1 MKKGIFHCLLIV
13 LACCLLQSARAQC
26 ILGALSKDLLDPNAP
41 EAFKSFIKGNPDGMM
56 AYGKYL
62 LNPELRKDVDVL
74 TSTANF
80 LTRRTDYLRDYPG
93 KFEEI
98 LENLKKAG
106 ARCKTCVSGKQNKGI
121 PMLNVIID
129 DMDWAWETFKDGNVD
144 IQKLFTEMAANS
156 PKADGGSFALNVLR
170 ANARAD
176 ASYVSSIQKFE
187 WKYLDDAKFEAD
199 VWRQVGDDH
208 FLTEFKSFAESSWQ
222 GFSNNPDYVKQFMAY
237 FKSEKNFEY
246 LANVGKLSTVENPAR
261 FVKTQFM
268 KIFDAN
274 AAKLME
280 TRPELFIG
288 VKFGTETINIETV
301 EELKNLCQNADFAE
315 SSLFNFVKVK

>member
-1 MKKGIFHCLLIV
+1 MKKRIFHYLLIL
-13 LACCLLQSARAQC
+13 LASCLLQPASGQC
-26 ILGALSKDLLDPNAP
+26 VLGALSKELLDPNTSQ
-41 EAFKSFIKGNPDGMM
+41 EFKNFIKQNPDGIM

-62 LNPELRKDVDVL
+62 LNPEIRKDVDVL
-74 TSTANF
+74 TATANF
-80 LTRRTDYLRDYPG
+80 LNRRTDYLLEYPG
-93 KFEEI
+93 QFEEI

-106 ARCKTCVSGKQNKGI
+106 ARCKLCTSGKQNKGI

-129 DMDWAWETFKDGNVD
+129 DMDWAWEAFKDGNVD

-176 ASYVSSIQKFE
+176 ASYIGSIQKFE
-187 WKYLDDAKFEAD
+187 FKYLDDARFEAD

-237 FKSEKNFEY
+237 FRREKNFEY
-246 LANVGKLSTVENPAR
+246 LANVGKLNGVENPAK

-274 AAKLME
+274 AQKLME
-280 TRPELFIG
+280 TNPSFFRGIKYGE
-288 VKFGTETINIETV
+288 ETINIETV